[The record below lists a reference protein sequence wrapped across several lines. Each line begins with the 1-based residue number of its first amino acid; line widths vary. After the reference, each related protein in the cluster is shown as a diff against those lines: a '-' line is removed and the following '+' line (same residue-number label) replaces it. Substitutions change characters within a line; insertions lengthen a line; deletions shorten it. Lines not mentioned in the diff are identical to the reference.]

1 MKICLSTSLLLLLS
15 MSLSFES
22 VAQTSL
28 RKTKN
33 DKAHPSHNGVTGG
46 VLKVLLSRLK
56 CDLTISLR
64 LPTNPPSSLQTN
76 PPSSFQTNDPSSEPS
91 GSPTFSAIND
101 PSSEPSGSPTFSPSD
116 DPSSEPSGSPTFSP
130 SDDPSSERSSPTFSP
145 SDDPSSERSSP
156 TFSPTDDPSS
166 EPSGAPTFSFS
177 PTFEPFQIVAP
188 DDVVFEFDFATLAIS
203 EERIVVCEKS
213 ENACYFY
220 DLNGIFFQKVTA
232 PDSVVVDIFGVSVA
246 ASGSTVVIGSENQ
259 GSDPGSVFV
268 FTSDAAFIRKL
279 TPPDETDELSIELFG
294 ASIAISSS
302 IIIVGL
308 SSILTGSYLYEVI
321 FVYSINGSFIST
333 LIPEDLSRNYEIW
346 DVSVYNDIIVISY
359 LIYTPNETD
368 IVETDVVKYIFSSDG
383 TQIVELINPVFSSAD
398 DYWGESVAVSNDV
411 IVIGNPFDENIA
423 TDDDYYGGSSG
434 AAYIFSS
441 EGSFTKKMTAPDE
454 TSGDFFGYSVAIS
467 NDVIVIGA
475 PLDDGE
481 IIQNDFADDDYY
493 GYYIDLFG
501 SRTGSAYVF
510 TSEGSFIKKLTAFD
524 AALEDFFGIVV
535 SVSNDVIVVQSVRST
550 YIFDV

>member
-15 MSLSFES
+15 MSLSFDS

-91 GSPTFSAIND
+91 GSPTFS
-101 PSSEPSGSPTFSPSD
+101 PSD
-116 DPSSEPSGSPTFSP
+116 DPSSEPSG
-130 SDDPSSERSSPTFSP
+130 SPTFSP

-279 TPPDETDELSIELFG
+279 TPPDETDELSIDSFG

-359 LIYTPNETD
+359 RIYTPNETD
-368 IVETDVVKYIFSSDG
+368 IVKYIFSSDG
-383 TQIVELINPVFSSAD
+383 TQIVELINPFFSSAD
-398 DYWGESVAVSNDV
+398 DGFGESVAVSNDV

-441 EGSFTKKMTAPDE
+441 EGSFTKK
-454 TSGDFFGYSVAIS
+454 
-467 NDVIVIGA
+467 ND
-475 PLDDGE
+475 
-481 IIQNDFADDDYY
+481 
-493 GYYIDLFG
+493 G
-501 SRTGSAYVF
+501 SR
-510 TSEGSFIKKLTAFD
+510 
-524 AALEDFFGIVV
+524 
-535 SVSNDVIVVQSVRST
+535 
-550 YIFDV
+550 